1 VISDGLIHSEIINTM
16 CISIVCTLC
25 PEKNE
30 PIKDFATTCVNLHQI
45 KYVFTHTATSV
56 SNVVLKF
63 LQNNSYSD
71 STDSEIKL

>member
-1 VISDGLIHSEIINTM
+1 MYTVSR
-16 CISIVCTLC
+16 
-25 PEKNE
+25 KNE
-30 PIKDFATTCVNLHQI
+30 PLKDFATTCVNLHQI